1 MNVSIPGASMAS
13 AALAISQ
20 ATKPKPCCVRC
31 HRDGV
36 AVITQS
42 GLCQSCSTKLEGIAA
57 GLTPVMR
64 PEPIKLPTNM

>member
-1 MNVSIPGASMAS
+1 MNISIPGASMAS

-20 ATKPKPCCVRC
+20 AAKPKPCCVRC

-64 PEPIKLPTNM
+64 PEPIKFIPNV